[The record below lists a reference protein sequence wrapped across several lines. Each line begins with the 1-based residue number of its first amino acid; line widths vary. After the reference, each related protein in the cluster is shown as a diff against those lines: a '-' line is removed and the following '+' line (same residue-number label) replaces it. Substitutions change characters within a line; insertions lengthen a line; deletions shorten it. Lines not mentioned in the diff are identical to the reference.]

1 MKIILI
7 RHGETEYNRRHLF
20 YGKTDISLNDTGV
33 QQAYFLNEKLAGMRL
48 EVPIYTSSLKRTI
61 KTAELIF
68 PDQKKISLNE
78 LDEKDFG
85 LWEGLSADQINERFP
100 EEWEKWLISP
110 FEVTPANAEEF
121 SDFQQRVLACLE
133 VMLQKKQDFVIV
145 GHLGVLRVIL
155 KDWFPEYEF
164 WEIALDQGNYKLI
177 EVGESTT
184 KVIEWNK

>member
-33 QQAYFLNEKLAGMRL
+33 QQAYLLNEKLAGMRL

-61 KTAELIF
+61 ETAELIF

-110 FEVTPANAEEF
+110 FEVTPINAEKF

-164 WEIALDQGNYKLI
+164 WEIALDQGNYTLI

>member
-33 QQAYFLNEKLAGMRL
+33 QQAYLLNEKLAGMRL

-61 KTAELIF
+61 ETAELIF

-85 LWEGLSADQINERFP
+85 LWEGLSGKIFGFSATCLSLFGSDASKKARFCNCWTSRRTTSHFER
-100 EEWEKWLISP
+100 LVSGI
-110 FEVTPANAEEF
+110 
-121 SDFQQRVLACLE
+121 
-133 VMLQKKQDFVIV
+133 
-145 GHLGVLRVIL
+145 
-155 KDWFPEYEF
+155 
-164 WEIALDQGNYKLI
+164 
-177 EVGESTT
+177 
-184 KVIEWNK
+184 

>member
-33 QQAYFLNEKLAGMRL
+33 QQAYLLNEKLAGMRL

-61 KTAELIF
+61 ETAELIF

-110 FEVTPANAEEF
+110 FEVTPINAEKF
-121 SDFQQRVLACLE
+121 SDFSLFGSDASKKARFCNCWTPGRIASYFE
-133 VMLQKKQDFVIV
+133 KMLS
-145 GHLGVLRVIL
+145 GV
-155 KDWFPEYEF
+155 
-164 WEIALDQGNYKLI
+164 
-177 EVGESTT
+177 
-184 KVIEWNK
+184 

>member
-85 LWEGLSADQINERFP
+85 LWEGLSADQINERFLP
-100 EEWEKWLISP
+100 
-110 FEVTPANAEEF
+110 
-121 SDFQQRVLACLE
+121 
-133 VMLQKKQDFVIV
+133 
-145 GHLGVLRVIL
+145 LR
-155 KDWFPEYEF
+155 
-164 WEIALDQGNYKLI
+164 
-177 EVGESTT
+177 
-184 KVIEWNK
+184 

>member
-33 QQAYFLNEKLAGMRL
+33 QQAYLLNEKLAGMRL

-110 FEVTPANAEEF
+110 FEVTPINAEKF

-155 KDWFPEYEF
+155 KKCFPEYEF
-164 WEIALDQGNYKLI
+164 WEIALDQGNYTLI